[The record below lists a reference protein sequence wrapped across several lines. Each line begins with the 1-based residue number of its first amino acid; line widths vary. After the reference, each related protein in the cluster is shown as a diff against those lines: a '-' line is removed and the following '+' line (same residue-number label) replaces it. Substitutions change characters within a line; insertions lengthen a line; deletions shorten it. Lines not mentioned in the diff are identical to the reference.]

1 VRVLLNLLIIRLAA
15 FGGTF
20 KFFFRQEVLMRG
32 FSIAGVMTFVS
43 FCLLCKLA
51 HADTI
56 QLTNGDRLTGE
67 IVNKDRSTITLKT
80 AYAGEVKITWSN
92 VAQIQTDHPV
102 SILMPN
108 DTVLRGTIVPST
120 VGEVLIQSDELGK
133 SEIVEMDQ
141 LDYINPAPEISRNV
155 RITTGVANVG
165 ITATNGNNNTKN
177 IHIDS
182 EVVTRTK
189 DNRFTIGAV
198 ANRATDGGVPSIS
211 NNRGYF
217 KYDHFLDS
225 KRYVYSNLSGEND
238 RFKDLRLR
246 TSAGLGRG
254 YQIYESPDLNLSVEG
269 GLNYVKEDYWLK
281 QDKQFPSM
289 RWSMKYNQLFFEK
302 LTAFHE
308 QEVIISLANAQDM
321 LARTK
326 TGLRFPLSRQL
337 VGTLQYNIDWDRTP
351 APDTVSMDR
360 TLMFNLGYIWQ

>member
-1 VRVLLNLLIIRLAA
+1 MHD
-15 FGGTF
+15 
-20 KFFFRQEVLMRG
+20 FF
-32 FSIAGVMTFVS
+32 IARVMTFVS
-43 FCLLCKLA
+43 FCLLCAMA

-67 IVNKDRSTITLKT
+67 IISKDRSTITLKT

-102 SILMPN
+102 SILMAN
-108 DTVLRGTIVPST
+108 DTVLKGTIVPST
-120 VGEVLIQSDELGK
+120 VGEVMIQSDELGK
-133 SEIVEMDQ
+133 SEVISMDQ
-141 LDYINPAPEISRNV
+141 LGYINPAPEISRNV
-155 RITTGVANVG
+155 RVTTGVANVG
-165 ITATNGNNNTKN
+165 ITATSGNNDTRN

-182 EVVTRTK
+182 EVVTRTR
-189 DNRFTIGAV
+189 DNRFTVGAV
-198 ANRATDGGVPSIS
+198 ANRATDSGVLSIS

-217 KYDHFLDS
+217 KYDHFLDN

-246 TSAGLGRG
+246 TSVGIGRG
-254 YQIYESPDLNLSVEG
+254 YQIFESPDLNLSVEG
-269 GLNYVKEDYWLK
+269 GLNYVHEDYWLK
-281 QDKQFPSM
+281 EDKQFPSM
-289 RWSMKYNQLFFEK
+289 RWSMKYDQKFLEK
-302 LTAFHE
+302 MTAFHE

-321 LARTK
+321 LVRTK

-360 TLMFNLGYIWQ
+360 TLLFNVGYSWQ